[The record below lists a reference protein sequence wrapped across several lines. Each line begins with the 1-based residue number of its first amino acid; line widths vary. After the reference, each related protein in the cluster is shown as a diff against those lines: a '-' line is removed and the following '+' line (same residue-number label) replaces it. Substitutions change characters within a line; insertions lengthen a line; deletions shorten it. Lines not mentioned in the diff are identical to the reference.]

1 MTNNQHN
8 RLDNDIVKFKETML
22 TQYGIEIIVFQ
33 KLHNEGEYRPTLQQ
47 IHKAC
52 ITVMHM
58 LYPELQ
64 NINKLSELNRTKDL
78 VMFRKIYCHI
88 CHSMRYTCHAVGKYI
103 KRDHSSVVHSRN
115 SVDDMLY
122 IKDKSYMNAF
132 DKINKLINTYVGIIP
147 NNIQKQT

>member
-8 RLDNDIVKFKETML
+8 RLDNDIVKFKQTML

-33 KLHNEGEYRPTLQQ
+33 KLNGEGENRPTLQQ

-52 ITVMHM
+52 ITTMHM
-58 LYPELQ
+58 LYPELE
-64 NINKLSELNRTKDL
+64 NIKKLSVLNRTKDL

-88 CHSMRYTCHAVGKYI
+88 GHSMRYTCHAVGKYI
-103 KRDHSSVVHSRN
+103 ERDHSSVVHGRN

-122 IKDKSYMNAF
+122 IKDKSYIDAF
-132 DKINKLINTYVGIIP
+132 DKVNKLINTYVGTIP
-147 NNIQKQT
+147 NNTEKQT